1 MILAKILPIVDP
13 NNGQDFFDEIKSHY
27 ACTGD
32 NSKMTLERVARLCI
46 SWVGAFEKV
55 SWLRIWNSNKEV
67 KNLA

>member
-27 ACTGD
+27 ACMGD

-46 SWVGAFEKV
+46 S
-55 SWLRIWNSNKEV
+55 
-67 KNLA
+67 